1 VTQKIRKAKS
11 NSKILQTGEQP
22 EYFQQPD
29 NQNYY
34 NYRIKNVFYGTLHR
48 DVGVYEPK
56 QDSCTDENNY
66 NSKNWHINNLYFET
80 EKS

>member
-1 VTQKIRKAKS
+1 VIQKIRRAKS

-29 NQNYY
+29 NQDYY
-34 NYRIKNVFYGTLHR
+34 NYDIKNVFYGTLHR
-48 DVGVYEPK
+48 DVGVDEPK
-56 QDSCTDENNY
+56 QDSCNNENNY

-80 EKS
+80 K